1 VADVTLEQLEALK
14 DIPTPAIANAI
25 ETFNIIPRNKGFMG
39 PDISAIFP
47 DMGNMI
53 GHAVTGVIRAD
64 APPSAHMNVS
74 RVEWVDEI
82 LSIPAPRV
90 IVLQDLDWPNPIGSF
105 WGEVQANIHSAL
117 ECVGTVTN
125 GGVRDLDEMQ
135 DKNFFAFAPAILV
148 SHAYVHITD
157 VNVPV
162 NIGGLEVN
170 PGDIIQGDKHGVIKI
185 PPEIAG
191 ELPDAVKR
199 VEEREQIL
207 IGLANQPDFTPEKLK
222 EMLEKMY

>member
-1 VADVTLEQLEALK
+1 MVDVTLEQLGALK

-25 ETFNIIPRNKGFMG
+25 ETFNIKPRNKGFMG
-39 PDISAIFP
+39 PDIQAIFP

-53 GHAVTGVIRAD
+53 GYAVTGIIRAE
-64 APPSAHMNVS
+64 APPSDHMNVS

-82 LSIPAPRV
+82 LKIPAPRV

-105 WGEVQANIHSAL
+105 WGEVQANIHGAL

-135 DKNFFAFAPAILV
+135 EKNFFAFASAILV

-162 NIGGLEVN
+162 NIGGLEIK

-191 ELPDAVKR
+191 ELPDAVRR

-207 IGLANQPDFTPEKLK
+207 ISLANQPDFTSEKLK
-222 EMLEKMY
+222 DLLGKMY